1 MTWSGTCLQH
11 QQQRQPQQQ
20 QHQQQQRQQKQQQRT
35 NMPVNK
41 QEPDFSNC

>member
-41 QEPDFSNC
+41 QEPDFSIC